1 VSEAVKY
8 VAIIIVA
15 SLSEPHI
22 EEFAVEFVYYYLCAF
37 MCIADAI
44 AMEFCL
50 SLCIVWLSTL

>member
-1 VSEAVKY
+1 VSEAVEN

-22 EEFAVEFVYYYLCAF
+22 EEFAVEFVYYLCAF
-37 MCIADAI
+37 MRIADAM

-50 SLCIVWLSTL
+50 LLCIV

>member
-50 SLCIVWLSTL
+50 SLCIV